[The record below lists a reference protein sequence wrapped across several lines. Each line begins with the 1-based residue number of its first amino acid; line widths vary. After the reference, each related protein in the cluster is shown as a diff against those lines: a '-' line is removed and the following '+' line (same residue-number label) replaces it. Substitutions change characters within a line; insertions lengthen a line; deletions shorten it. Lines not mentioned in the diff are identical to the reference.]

1 MLSIQESDMLL
12 IKGAQHQVEYFTQP
26 APEARQKVARGERV
40 ARHPWK
46 ISQNLPRAEGAPSLL
61 RPLHSCILL
70 SPFSGLDLQIT
81 RIPRGGAQRARPWLP
96 SDAPSAL
103 VDRISRAE
111 N

>member
-46 ISQNLPRAEGAPSLL
+46 ISQNAQRAEGAPSLL

-81 RIPRGGAQRARPWLP
+81 RIPGAARNAL
-96 SDAPSAL
+96 APGYPL
-103 VDRISRAE
+103 TRLRR
-111 N
+111 